1 MTGTAVELDLYSPQ
15 VFGQGPPHDLWAELR
30 RHEPVSRSRAANGT
44 PFWSVTRHAD
54 CEFVLKNPKLFSS
67 TSGTILG
74 SVGADDSAGGR
85 TITLMDPPDH
95 GQLRRPAIR
104 VIGHSIVRR
113 RIQEMRQDISTLLA
127 GYLDGESH
135 DFAELTHLLPMAMSG
150 RLLGIPPEHWST
162 VATNMAASIAP
173 DDPTHRR
180 GRSVEDTLRES
191 HHALFAC
198 FLEVIERR
206 RAEPGDDLIS
216 ALLTMTVN
224 GSRLEDLDVMLNCF
238 SLLIGANSTTPH
250 LVAQILQ
257 LLTDQDLVRRLLAG
271 SGRPGTSEVVPLDV
285 DRFLEEAARWATPTH
300 HLVRRCSSRIELAGR
315 TIEPG
320 DWVCLWIG
328 SANRDER
335 VFEEADAFRPDRSPN
350 PHLSFGAGPHYCIGA
365 PISRAGL
372 RIVVDE
378 LLTRTTSIE
387 STGAA
392 SILLSNW
399 IHGYTALPLRA
410 IRRED

>member
-1 MTGTAVELDLYSPQ
+1 MTGTAVEIDLYSPG
-15 VFGQGPPHDLWAELR
+15 VFGNGPPHDIWSELR
-30 RHEPVSRSRAANGT
+30 RSEPVSRSRAANGT

-54 CEFVLKNPKLFSS
+54 CGYVLKNPQRFSS
-67 TSGTILG
+67 SSGTILG
-74 SVGADDSAGGR
+74 SVGAGDSAGGK

-113 RIQEMRQDISTLLA
+113 RIDEMRRDISTLL
-127 GYLDGESH
+127 GDYLDSESH
-135 DFAELTHLLPMAMSG
+135 DFARLTHLLPMAMSG

-162 VATNMAASIAP
+162 VAVNMAASIAP

-198 FLEVIERR
+198 FLDVIERR

-224 GSRLEDLDVMLNCF
+224 GSRLEDLEVMLNCF

-257 LLTDQDLVRRLLAG
+257 LMTDRDLIDRLLAG
-271 SGRPGTSEVVPLDV
+271 TDRPGNAGAEPLDV

-300 HLVRRCSSRIELAGR
+300 HLVRRCSNRSELGGQI
-315 TIEPG
+315 IEPG

-328 SANRDER
+328 SANRDEE
-335 VFEEADAFRPDRSPN
+335 VFEAADEFRPDRSPN

-378 LLTRTTSIE
+378 LLTHTTSIE
-387 STGAA
+387 RTGPP

-399 IHGYTALPLRA
+399 IHGYTTLPLRA
-410 IRRED
+410 IRRET